1 MLAAKFHC
9 HEKIITAEMDLPHW
23 GRSRL
28 AHAAGNEPG
37 FREKTEEFSMFKAAL
52 VLAAVLV
59 AMPAFAQDHGASHG
73 AHGGAAAAG
82 ADPAFAAQME
92 AHEKMTVDMGAVKPS
107 GDPDVDFVRMMI
119 PHHEGAIA

>member
-1 MLAAKFHC
+1 
-9 HEKIITAEMDLPHW
+9 
-23 GRSRL
+23 
-28 AHAAGNEPG
+28 
-37 FREKTEEFSMFKAAL
+37 MFKAAL
-52 VLAAVLV
+52 VVAAVLV

-82 ADPAFAAQME
+82 ADPAFEAQMQ

-119 PHHEGAIA
+119 PHHEGAIAMAEVELKYGKDESRKALARQIIEAQTQEIAEMKDWLAKNAK